1 MIQIRFNL
9 VDFDKMLGEKPK
21 NIEVNPIEIFE
32 RLDKSGGKEYLRPP
46 QTTILSKWDEKYSD
60 KKDIIVKMHTG
71 QGKTLVGL
79 LMLQSCINAGHGP
92 AIYLCPNNYLVSQI
106 VEEAKAFG
114 IPTIEFDGAGS
125 PPPMEFKNSE
135 AILVATCNKL
145 FNGKS
150 VFGVQD
156 SDRDQIKIGSI
167 VMDDAHRCLDI
178 IKDSFSIK
186 INRKDEGIENPVYQK
201 LLNLFEPSLMRQREG
216 TCVDIKD
223 SSDAYMAVPFWSW
236 AEKKDAVLTILQ
248 EHKENTE
255 IKFAWDLLKNKLEF
269 CTCIISGKKL
279 EIAPRIVPIDGIP
292 SFVNAER
299 RIFLSATLTEDAFL
313 VRDLDIDTESVSEPL
328 MLEDEKYSGERM
340 ILIPTLLNP
349 NISREDVIKW
359 ISKYAQDHGDFG
371 ILALVPSRYYLKEWE
386 DKGGKVT
393 NVSDLNESISVLK
406 ELIKNETARHVT
418 VLLNEYDGV
427 DLPDATC
434 RILCLD
440 SMPSYTSLSDKYAQ
454 EVRPNSNIIQRQLTQ
469 RIEQGIGRGIRG
481 TSDWC
486 IIITTGNKLT
496 NFLSEKEKIK
506 FLSNETKE
514 QIKIAREIA
523 NLMKYDEDHNLKV
536 IEKTIEQCIGR
547 ERGWREFYRSRMEK
561 IEKTPRNDSFLN
573 IAKLER
579 DAELLFQRGQYQEAS
594 DTIQKIIDMDIED
607 PGWYFQLMATYLYP
621 HNVENS
627 MDRQIKANEK
637 NYGLHKPEQGITYSK
652 LANSSNAREEL
663 ILEWVKKHDSRNELI
678 IDVNTIL
685 DNIVFGIE
693 AEIFEKG
700 FETFGTMLG
709 FPSQRPEKITG
720 KGPDNL
726 WNISGRQYWS
736 ISCKNDVKLD
746 RESISKRE
754 AGQLSNE
761 IAWFSQEYSECTEIP
776 IFIHPASNLN
786 DDAFLDTTA
795 YVITPDKLK
804 LLKQNT
810 IKFFNGLGDIDE
822 NLTLEKI
829 KTKLG
834 EYQLD
839 LISMKNVYLE
849 KISKR

>member
-1 MIQIRFNL
+1 M
-9 VDFDKMLGEKPK
+9 MGEKPK
-21 NIEVNPIEIFE
+21 NIDVDPLEIFE
-32 RLDKSGGKEYLRPP
+32 KLDKTSGKEYLRPH
-46 QTTILSKWDEKYSD
+46 QKIILSKWNKKYQE
-60 KKDIIVKMHTG
+60 KKDVIVKMHTG

-92 AIYLCPNNYLVSQI
+92 AIYICPNNYLIRQI

-114 IPTIEFDGAGS
+114 IQTVEFDGSGA

-135 AILVATCNKL
+135 AILVATCSKL

-167 VMDDAHRCLDI
+167 VMDDAHKCLDI
-178 IKDSFSIK
+178 IKNSFSIK
-186 INRKDEGIENPVYQK
+186 INKKDEGTENPVYQK
-201 LLNLFEPSLMRQREG
+201 LLNLFESSLMRQREG

-223 SSDAYMAVPFWSW
+223 NSDAYIAIPFWSW
-236 AEKKDAVLTILQ
+236 AENKDAVLTILR
-248 EHKENTE
+248 EHKEDTE
-255 IKFAWDLLKNKLEF
+255 IGFAWDLLKNKLEY

-279 EIAPRIVPIDGIP
+279 EIAPRMIPIEGIP
-292 SFVNAER
+292 SFATAEK

-313 VRDLDIDTESVSEPL
+313 VRDLDIDAESVNEPL
-328 MLEDEKYSGERM
+328 MLEDERYSGERM

-349 NISREDVIKW
+349 NITREDVIKW

-371 ILALVPSRYYLKEWE
+371 ILALVPSKYYLKEWE
-386 DKGGKVT
+386 DCGGKVT

-406 ELIKNETARHVT
+406 ELIKNNVARHVT

-454 EVRPNSNIIQRQLTQ
+454 EVRPNSNIMQRQLTQ

-486 IIITTGNKLT
+486 IVITTGNKLT
-496 NFLSEKEKIK
+496 NFLSENEKIR

-523 NLMKYDEDHNLKV
+523 DMMKQDKDHNLKV
-536 IEKTIEQCIGR
+536 IENTIEQCMSR
-547 ERGWREFYRSRMEK
+547 EEGWKEFYRSRMEK
-561 IEKTPRNDSFLN
+561 IKQTPSNDIFLN

-579 DAELLFQRGQYQEAS
+579 DAEILFQRGQYQKAS
-594 DTIQKIIDMDIED
+594 DTIQKIIDMNIED
-607 PGWYFQLMATYLYP
+607 SGWYFQLMATYLYP
-621 HNVENS
+621 HSTENS
-627 MDRQIKANEK
+627 MDRQIKAYEK
-637 NYGLHKPEQGITYSK
+637 NYGLYKPEQGITYSK

-663 ILEWVKKHDSRNELI
+663 ILEWVKKHESRNELI
-678 IDVNTIL
+678 INVNTIL
-685 DNIVFGIE
+685 DNIVFGVE
-693 AEIFEKG
+693 PEIFEKG
-700 FETFGTMLG
+700 IETVGKMLG

-746 RESISKRE
+746 RKFISKRE

-761 IAWFSQEYSECTEIP
+761 IAWFSQEYSEFTGIP
-776 IFIHPASNLN
+776 IFIHPSSNLN
-786 DDAFLDTTA
+786 EDAFLEHTA
-795 YVITPDKLK
+795 YVITPEKLK
-804 LLKQNT
+804 LFKDNM
-810 IKFFNGLGDIDE
+810 IKFFNSLGDLDE
-822 NLTLEKI
+822 NMLLEKI

-834 EYQLD
+834 EYKLD
-839 LISMKNVYLE
+839 LISMRNEYLE
-849 KISKR
+849 KISK